1 MLLLLL
7 LLGWRHHD
15 EHVVGGEL
23 ELVELNVV
31 LLLLLGLD
39 VVDLLL
45 LLLEE
50 LLLLLVHWVR
60 LGLLDIDEL
69 VRVVVVELEV
79 GVPEVV
85 RVHVA
90 GGVGC
95 AGLVD

>member
-1 MLLLLL
+1 MLLL

-50 LLLLLVHWVR
+50 LLLLLLVHWVR